1 MAIDDKIRDGKLQY
15 SINREEAK
23 ISTLSSEKIAKYEY
37 ATGERKLPP
46 DQRRVIEQ
54 AKFA

>member
-23 ISTLSSEKIAKYEY
+23 ISTLSSEKIAKCEY
-37 ATGERKLPP
+37 PTGERKLPP